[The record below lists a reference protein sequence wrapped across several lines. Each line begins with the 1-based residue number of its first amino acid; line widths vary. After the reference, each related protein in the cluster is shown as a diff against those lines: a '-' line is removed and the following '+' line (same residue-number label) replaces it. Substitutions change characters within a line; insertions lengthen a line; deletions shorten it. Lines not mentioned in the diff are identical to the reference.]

1 MLTQLSQLKILFIDF
16 FGHLH
21 DFGFF
26 FQGMLGK
33 EGSDVSIG
41 VFGGVLLEGRVSVWV
56 LILVSFLGAFF
67 GSVPWFLA
75 FKA

>member
-1 MLTQLSQLKILFIDF
+1 
-16 FGHLH
+16 
-21 DFGFF
+21 
-26 FQGMLGK
+26 MLGK

-41 VFGGVLLEGRVSVWV
+41 VFGGVLLEGWISVWV
-56 LILVSFLGAFF
+56 LILVSFLRAFF